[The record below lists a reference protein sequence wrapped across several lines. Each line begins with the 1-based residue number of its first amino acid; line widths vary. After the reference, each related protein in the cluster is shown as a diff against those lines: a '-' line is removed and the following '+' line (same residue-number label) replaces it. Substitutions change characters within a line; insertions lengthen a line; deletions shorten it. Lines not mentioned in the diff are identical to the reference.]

1 MLLLAGRNGVGKS
14 TLIRIAAGCLRADA
28 GLVRVDGE
36 TIERPT
42 LARMARRGVFFLPDQ
57 QLLTPGLKV
66 GEQLIAVARRFRM
79 LHQMDV
85 VRRDLD
91 LPELED
97 QTPTQLS
104 VGQLRRA
111 TLALPLLRNPAVLL
125 ADEPLRGIDP
135 TGAERLL
142 AAMQRLA
149 RNGAAIV
156 VSGHEVTTL
165 MEFTDDV
172 VWCTAGTTHAFASP
186 GAAAVDWA
194 FQREFLGG
202 QHCLA

>member
-1 MLLLAGRNGVGKS
+1 
-14 TLIRIAAGCLRADA
+14 
-28 GLVRVDGE
+28 
-36 TIERPT
+36 
-42 LARMARRGVFFLPDQ
+42 
-57 QLLTPGLKV
+57 
-66 GEQLIAVARRFRM
+66 M

-85 VRRDLD
+85 VRHELD
-91 LPELED
+91 LMDLEA

-111 TLALPLLRNPAVLL
+111 TLALALLRNPAVLL

-135 TGAERLL
+135 IGAERLL
-142 AAMQRLA
+142 VAMQRLA
-149 RNGAAIV
+149 RQGAAII

-186 GAAAVDWA
+186 GAANEDWA
-194 FQREFLGG
+194 FRQEFLGG